1 MKLSAAATRIIEQFP
16 LGFVATID
24 AEGRPCV
31 SPKGTFLALD
41 SDTIAFGEIRS
52 PQTRANLR
60 ANPETEV
67 SFVDPFLRKGV
78 RVRGRARLVEQGSEA
93 FDELIDRWVAVW
105 SDLARRINVLVLIDV
120 AEARPLSTPPY
131 DDGVSEAEMIAL
143 YKRKFAEIYP

>member
-1 MKLSAAATRIIEQFP
+1 MKLPAAATRIIEQFP

-52 PQTRANLR
+52 PQTLANLR

-67 SFVDPFLRKGV
+67 NFVDPFLRKGV

-93 FDELIDRWVAVW
+93 FGELIDRWVAVW